1 MRRFSL
7 GEAVDRKVVV
17 VEVKGTTLAVV
28 RMKPDGSSA
37 KQEQTLP
44 SEAAARAAADK
55 VAAELLGR
63 GFVEHGRAS
72 AAPVAKARSTAHTS
86 AASKPAAPTATPG
99 LFDDLEPVEA
109 SAPPLARLAPLPASD
124 ESPARAKKKPG
135 AKKKKKKGPKDP
147 DALDRRVLAAV
158 AAVVLALVGGVG
170 YMAYD
175 LLLKPASILGV
186 WKGSMVEHEI
196 GRSLTH
202 TSYSLTLDEARRA
215 TMAVDDSGPL
225 SGTYVVK
232 GDRLL
237 LSLKD
242 EDGEAVDREFRFKVD
257 SATLGLIDPGSGK
270 LLVDLVRQFK
280 QPAAASRSKA
290 ESAKDLADVGDLKF
304 DPEADKALASVELGA
319 KDGAFRLRHPAGWA
333 AETGGRPDNTYS
345 HITLTKD
352 PYRIAAYADVTGSLI
367 SGSDSADMSSIP
379 EGSEFAPVHKAHEH
393 FAKTGTDDLGDYQE
407 GKPEVFKD
415 SSLGEGRISVF
426 TASAGLFGGK
436 LKGYHATVL
445 VRDRRISVLAYGP
458 DGDFARMRPTYLAV
472 CRSLSQ

>member
-63 GFVEHGRAS
+63 GYVEHGRSS
-72 AAPVAKARSTAHTS
+72 AAPVAKTRSLAHTS
-86 AASKPAAPTATPG
+86 AVTSPAAPPTTPS

-109 SAPPLARLAPLPASD
+109 SASPLARLAPPPASD
-124 ESPARAKKKPG
+124 EGPARAKKPH
-135 AKKKKKKGPKDP
+135 AKKKKKKGPRNP

-158 AAVVLALVGGVG
+158 TAVVLALVGGVG

-175 LLLKPASILGV
+175 LLLKPASIFGV

-202 TSYSLTLDEARRA
+202 TSYSLTLDEKRRA

-270 LLVDLVRQFK
+270 LLVDLVRQFN
-280 QPAAASRSKA
+280 QPAAAPPAKA

-304 DPEADKALASVELGA
+304 DPEADKALASVEFGA
-319 KDGAFRLRHPAGWA
+319 KDGAFRLRHPAGWT

-352 PYRIAAYADVTGSLI
+352 PYRIAAFADVTGSLI

-458 DGDFARMRPTYLAV
+458 DQDFARMRPTYLAV
-472 CRSLSQ
+472 CRSLAQ